1 MGACPVQVIS
11 FPDYSVEMLSE
22 MQKVVDLPE
31 DDGQPRILVLVCEN
45 DAYPALDM
53 VGINRLQYPAQFRI
67 VPVRCLGSVNS
78 VVVADAVQRGFDG
91 VALLGCRSGDDYQC
105 HFIQGSGLLGVRME
119 NVRETLGRLALD
131 EDRVQVLETSI
142 ADARRL
148 PDVLA
153 KLADDIAALGLNP
166 MKGF

>member
-31 DDGQPRILVLVCEN
+31 DDERPRILVLACEN

-53 VGINRLQYPAQFRI
+53 AGINRLHYPANFRI

-78 VVVADAVQRGFDG
+78 VVVADAVQRGYDG

-105 HFIQGSGLLGVRME
+105 HFIQGSDLLGVRME
-119 NVRETLGRLALD
+119 NVRETLGRLALE

-153 KLADDIAALGLNP
+153 RLADEIAALGPNP